1 MKSKPKQKKS
11 EKQPISEFNKK
22 YNGQALNRSPG
33 KGDCPRNIF
42 SEEYRENYD
51 NIFRKNSNDKKII
64 RQKGKS

>member
-11 EKQPISEFNKK
+11 EKQTISEFNKK
-22 YNGQALNRSPG
+22 FNGEVGSG
-33 KGDCPRNIF
+33 KGDGPRNIF

-64 RQKGKS
+64 RRKEKS